1 MKISS
6 NRHRF
11 SWAEKSGIAALL
23 LALFLGYLHSSYAVI
38 PLLLFLLACLVAPF
52 CPRCAFFL
60 PLISR
65 GIPGSDGVAIT
76 IDDGPSPET
85 TPVLL
90 ELLAKHSLPAA
101 FFVVG
106 ENAAAHPELVKLI
119 VGHGHAIGNH
129 SFRHDHLLMLRSS
142 RRLREDIERTQ
153 QVLAGLGIRPLL
165 FRPPVGITNPRLGPV
180 LAELGLEAITFSS
193 RIVDFGNRNI
203 DHLSARVLRHLQPG
217 AILLLHDILPL
228 DQEKTASWIKEVD
241 QLFAILKKE
250 HQVVPLAELIGRP
263 VMKVGQTENS

>member
-23 LALFLGYLHSSYAVI
+23 LALFLGYFDYSYAVI
-38 PLLLFLLACLVAPF
+38 PLLLFLLACLFAPF
-52 CPRCAFFL
+52 CPRWAFFL

-65 GIPGSDGVAIT
+65 GMPGSDGVAIT

-90 ELLAKHSLPAA
+90 ELLAKHSLPAT

-106 ENAAAHPELVKLI
+106 ENAAAHPELVKMI
-119 VGHGHAIGNH
+119 VDHGHAVGNH
-129 SFRHDHLLMLRSS
+129 SFRHDNLLMLRSS
-142 RRLREDIERTQ
+142 RRLREDIAHTQ

-180 LAELGLEAITFSS
+180 LAGLALEAITFSN
-193 RIVDFGNRNI
+193 RGADFGNRNI
-203 DHLSARVLRHLQPG
+203 DHLSARVLWRLQPG
-217 AILLLHDILPL
+217 AILLLHDIPPL
-228 DQEKTASWIKEVD
+228 DLEKTASWRKEVD

-250 HQVVPLAELIGRP
+250 HQVMPLAELIGRP
-263 VMKVGQTENS
+263 VMKMGQAEDN